1 MVFGIFSILGNMLYI
16 KNSSNMHNTL
26 LRPLLLFTEQIYGV
40 DSLWM
45 VQYTLIKGIMLK
57 SVDTT

>member
-26 LRPLLLFTEQIYGV
+26 LRPLLLFTEQIDGV

-45 VQYTLIKGIMLK
+45 VQDTLIKGIMLK